1 MRLVHISL
9 ILLTIL
15 TFIACNDTLSEGE
28 RLEER
33 LYGEWVTLDTARDI
47 RTEIIF
53 REDKSYESTIFTES
67 EIRENGT
74 WSVDDNTLTRFPA
87 KCYSGPE
94 VTTCSNRNPGEI
106 EFVQEGFLLKIRK
119 IDFELGIDS
128 LFVQTYT
135 PN

>member
-1 MRLVHISL
+1 MRPIH
-9 ILLTIL
+9 ILLIFMTIFS
-15 TFIACNDTLSEGE
+15 FIACNDTLSAGE
-28 RLEER
+28 KFEER
-33 LYGEWVTLDTARDI
+33 LYGEWATLDTARDI

-53 REDKSYESTIFTES
+53 REDKSYESTIFADS

-74 WSVDDNTLTRFPA
+74 WSVEGNTLNRLPQ

-106 EFVQEGFLLKIRK
+106 EFVTEGFLLKIRK